1 MLSPKFERF
10 ADRLED
16 LIDEGGEVAKLAKFR
31 DGIPNVI
38 TGRNKRHLN
47 AWLAKV
53 DNILQ
58 SAFGTESAHHEQFN
72 SMQERGV
79 NEERQIHSI
88 IGILEGALDD
98 LREGF
103 LVGQEFLIAGE
114 VFDSVLEQARHLNEN
129 HFQDPAAVLGRVVL
143 EDALE
148 RIAREEGVDVDQK
161 ASEINTQLWKSERY
175 SKPRWRRIQSWLDV
189 GNAAAHGDFDEYT
202 QADVEDQ
209 LNGVEEFLAKQL
221 HP

>member
-1 MLSPKFERF
+1 MLNPKYERF
-10 ADRLED
+10 ANRLDD
-16 LIDEGGEVAKLAKFR
+16 LIDEGSEVARLAKFR

-38 TGRNKRHLN
+38 TGRNKRPLN

-53 DNILQ
+53 ENILQ
-58 SAFGTESAHHEQFN
+58 SVFGKESAHYEQLN
-72 SMQERGV
+72 SIQERRV
-79 NEERQIHSI
+79 NEEREVHAI

-129 HFQDPAAVLGRVVL
+129 HYKDPAAVLGRVVL

-161 ASEINTQLWKSERY
+161 ASEVNTQLWKSDRY
-175 SKPRWRRIQSWLDV
+175 SQPQWRQIQSWLDV

-202 QADVEDQ
+202 QANVEDQ
-209 LNGVEEFLAKQL
+209 LDGVEKFLANQL
-221 HP
+221 RP